1 MFNNCVI
8 DCIFPSK
15 FPYNENLLRSMTH
28 HLIDMIITLYAA
40 AWSFVWDGML
50 EAKSMGGTN
59 PNTLSGA
66 TITVSW
72 EPAKWSHTPLVVSH
86 TFRIRAG
93 SYISLALQDSPYGS
107 FLRSSRF
114 SSVFCSTRRPCGVHR
129 AYPGHKPHNGTDGL
143 TPRGEPRPTTPR
155 SLC

>member
-1 MFNNCVI
+1 MFNNCVSY
-8 DCIFPSK
+8 IFFKISIQQKLTTFDDSP
-15 FPYNENLLRSMTH
+15 FNRHDN
-28 HLIDMIITLYAA
+28 HLIRSGVILRMRRHVG
-40 AWSFVWDGML
+40 S
-50 EAKSMGGTN
+50 KSMGGTN
-59 PNTLSGA
+59 PNTLSGT

-114 SSVFCSTRRPCGVHR
+114 SSVLYSTRRPCGVHR
-129 AYPGHKPHNGTDGL
+129 AYPRHKPHNGTDGL
-143 TPRGEPRPTTPR
+143 TPRGEPRSTTPH